1 MKIMVISSET
11 STMFF
16 YRKDMMLEFLRQGNQ
31 VVAAGD
37 APEDKW
43 GKAYEEIGVRYRQ
56 FYVKRN
62 GLNPADDIKTLA
74 SLKKLIAE
82 EKPDKIFAYHSKSV
96 VYGSIAAK
104 MNDIDEMY
112 ALIAGLGSIIRGSGF
127 KNSIIRTVL
136 KSEYKYAF
144 KLCKAVIT
152 HNSEDRQLL
161 LDEKFTKD
169 AAKVKTVNGSGV
181 NLEKFM
187 YSETEKTNIFL
198 FIARLIGD
206 KGIREYMRAAEI
218 VKGSHPE
225 AVFRIVGPYDTNP
238 SAIKPEDVEK
248 YVSAGTIEY
257 VGELSDVTPQL
268 NECMVFVL
276 PSYHEGTPKTVLE
289 AMATGRPVITTD
301 VPGCRAAVKDGVNGY
316 LVPAKNAEALAEKM
330 IYMLE
335 HFDEA
340 VELGNTGR
348 KIAEDKYDAVK
359 VNRSILKIMNI
370 PYKEEVTV

>member
-1 MKIMVISSET
+1 MVISSET

>member
-1 MKIMVISSET
+1 MVISSET

-16 YRKDMMLEFLRQGNQ
+16 YRKDMMCEFLRQGNE
-31 VVAAGD
+31 VVAVGD
-37 APEDKW
+37 APEEKW
-43 GKAYEEIGVRYRQ
+43 KKQYKEIGVDYRQ
-56 FYVKRN
+56 IHVIRN
-62 GLNPADDIKTLA
+62 GLNPAEDIKTLF
-74 SLKKLIAE
+74 SLKSVIE
-82 EKPDKIFAYHSKSV
+82 QEKPDKIFAYHSKSV

-104 MNDIDEMY
+104 MNSIDEFY
-112 ALIAGLGSIIRGSGF
+112 ALIAGLGSIIRGTGF
-127 KNSIIRTVL
+127 KNSIVRAVL
-136 KSEYKYAF
+136 KEEYKMAF
-144 KLCKAVIT
+144 KLCKAVLT

-169 AAKVKTVNGSGV
+169 ESKVKTVNGSGV
-181 NLEKFM
+181 NLDKFR
-187 YSETEKTNIFL
+187 YTETKQTNIFL

-206 KGIREYMRAAEI
+206 KGIREYMQAAEI
-218 VKGSHPE
+218 VKKVHPE

-238 SAIKPEDVEK
+238 SAIRPEEMEK
-248 YVSAGTIEY
+248 YVKDGIIEY

-301 VPGCRAAVKDGVNGY
+301 VPGCRAAVTDGENGY
-316 LVPAKNAEALAEKM
+316 LVPAKDAEALADKM

-335 HFDEA
+335 HFDKA

-359 VNRSILKIMNI
+359 VNRSIMKIMNI